1 MDITYQERK
10 ELNALSKEI
19 FGSSSRWK
27 KILDKGL
34 PELVTHKVA
43 KTETIDG
50 VETTKEVE
58 EALLAPNT
66 TKVRQYTQ
74 KYYTL
79 ETLTAWMK
87 DLKQKRDE
95 YLAKV
100 KKEEE
105 ERKAKEEQ
113 DKMLNKTHEEFGG
126 SAL

>member
-10 ELNALSKEI
+10 ELDAISKEI

-27 KILDKGL
+27 KFLDKGM
-34 PELVTHKVA
+34 PELVTHKVTR
-43 KTETIDG
+43 TETVNG
-50 VETTKEVE
+50 TETTKEVE
-58 EALLAPNT
+58 EPLLVPGT

-74 KYYTL
+74 KYFTL

-95 YLAKV
+95 FIAKM

-105 ERKAKEEQ
+105 ERKAKEEEKKRLEAAQ
-113 DKMLNKTHEEFGG
+113 EELGG